1 MKCKCLLDASC
12 PLWVIQVS
20 TPALFMY
27 LFTRQDPGGIC
38 VSLAPGKSSL
48 LAEPGVTGLVTWT
61 TLFDSL
67 DRLLCMM
74 HTHACSV
81 APCVRL
87 FVTPGTVA
95 NQAPLHRIL
104 RQEHWSELLWPPPGD
119 LPDPGIRTRVSYS
132 MKILH
137 ALAAEFSTTSDTWEA
152 P

>member
-1 MKCKCLLDASC
+1 MHRALSGSFRSPLQPCSCTYSHARTLEASE
-12 PLWVIQVS
+12 
-20 TPALFMY
+20 
-27 LFTRQDPGGIC
+27 C

-48 LAEPGVTGLVTWT
+48 LAEPSVTGLVTWT

-74 HTHACSV
+74 RTHACSV

-95 NQAPLHRIL
+95 NQAPLHGIL
-104 RQEHWSELLWPPPGD
+104 RQEHWSELPWPPPGD

-132 MKILH
+132 IKVLH